1 MRISYWSSDVCSS
14 DLEQGAGV
22 TFRRS
27 NAGRRDR
34 TVELSVNGLH
44 SNYDA
49 FEAFTG
55 RIAGRI
61 SYDSTPI
68 WQKRFTY
75 AYGFE
80 LIGTSEDDYDF
91 ASAKRQRKTYWIAY
105 LPLDA
110 GFATS
115 DDLQIGR
122 ASCRERECQY
132 V

>member
-1 MRISYWSSDVCSS
+1 MRISDWSSDVCSS
-14 DLEQGAGV
+14 DL
-22 TFRRS
+22 
-27 NAGRRDR
+27 
-34 TVELSVNGLH
+34 

-91 ASAKRQRKTYWIAY
+91 ASAKRQRQTYWMAS
-105 LPLDA
+105 LPLEA
-110 GFATS
+110 GFDTS
-115 DDLQIGR
+115 DDLLNPTSGFRLTAHVSPEISFRSEEHTSELQSLMRI
-122 ASCRERECQY
+122 SS
-132 V
+132 

>member
-1 MRISYWSSDVCSS
+1 MRISDWSSDVFSS
-14 DLEQGAGV
+14 DL
-22 TFRRS
+22 
-27 NAGRRDR
+27 
-34 TVELSVNGLH
+34 VELSVNGLH

-91 ASAKRQRKTYWIAY
+91 ASANRQRQTYWLAP
-105 LPLDA
+105 LPL
-110 GFATS
+110 
-115 DDLQIGR
+115 
-122 ASCRERECQY
+122 ASGLHSEVRLFGTEC
-132 V
+132 VIIVSSRWSR